1 MQNVSTAES
10 SRIVY
15 WEMITWKDQVFKSK
29 LRSTVEIE
37 QRQLPSHTQAY
48 WFLTELRWPTDGT
61 MTTFFSWKIFPLHVV
76 NIFHMKKLFISWQIS
91 LSRQNVFADD
101 KTFYFSW
108 QNYFFWRETELCEL
122 LNTHRQQR
130 AQTHKVQVRDYPP
143 APPLVIPKCPVY
155 WLNLKHDY
163 QCHL

>member
-1 MQNVSTAES
+1 MQNVSTAER

-15 WEMITWKDQVFKSK
+15 WEIITWKDQVFTSN

-48 WFLTELRWPTDGT
+48 WFLTELQWPTDT
-61 MTTFFSWKIFPLHVV
+61 MTTFFSWKIFPLAVV
-76 NIFHMKKLFISWQIS
+76 NIFHIKNF
-91 LSRQNVFADD
+91 LSRDLSLCRD
-101 KTFYFSW
+101 KTF
-108 QNYFFWRETELCEL
+108 L
-122 LNTHRQQR
+122 LMTKRFISRDNITFLARDWTWWTVGNAQAA

-143 APPLVIPKCPVY
+143 APPLVIHKCSVY
-155 WLNLKHDY
+155 WLNLKHEY

>member
-1 MQNVSTAES
+1 MQNVSTAEC

-29 LRSTVEIE
+29 LRSIIEIE

-48 WFLTELRWPTDGT
+48 WFLTELQWPTDT

-76 NIFHMKKLFISWQIS
+76 NIFHMKKLFISWLIS

-108 QNYFFWRETELCEL
+108 RNYFFWREIELCEL
-122 LNTHRQQR
+122 LETHRQQ
-130 AQTHKVQVRDYPP
+130 HKHIKFKLGITLQ
-143 APPLVIPKCPVY
+143 PLP
-155 WLNLKHDY
+155 W
-163 QCHL
+163 